1 MEVLNYPLTNYVEIA
16 KELCKAI
23 NGVPYENHYTAE
35 NKVGKALVE
44 FFDYGQFSI
53 MLSQYEVFTNVK
65 IGRSY
70 SSLKNHLA
78 FDFLLKG
85 YSDSF
90 QNQVSQRVNQMHFG
104 CYISTPSTES
114 VCVYRPSNKYDLFSI
129 LIQKSWLESFIGKP
143 LPEILQKPNEPLFIH
158 IPLGFSLISS
168 LMGLVQSEPQSF
180 LRKPYLYSKSLEAV
194 TSMVES
200 LLLTEKK
207 YEQHPF
213 PPSELE
219 TVYQMVEWL
228 ENNPE
233 ANPSVQELSQQ
244 FGLNRNK
251 LQFIFKSIFGQTVGE
266 YVRFLKMNKAHELIL
281 QNLPIAEVGHGL
293 GYSNLSHFSKAFR
306 KVHGFNPS
314 EALKKR

>member
-1 MEVLNYPLTNYVEIA
+1 MNVLSYPLTNYVEIA
-16 KELCKAI
+16 QALCKAI
-23 NGVPYENHYTAE
+23 NGELYENHYTAD
-35 NKVGKALVE
+35 NKEGKAVVE
-44 FFDYGQFSI
+44 FFDYGHLSI
-53 MLSQYEVFTNVK
+53 MLSQYEVFTDVK

-90 QNQVSQRVNQMHFG
+90 QNQVTQRVNQMHFG
-104 CYISTPSTES
+104 CYVSTPSTES
-114 VCVYRPSNKYDLFSI
+114 VCIYRPSNKYDLFSI
-129 LIQKSWLESFIGKP
+129 LIQKDWLESFTGKP

-168 LMGLVQSEPQSF
+168 LMGLVQSEPQSL
-180 LRKPYLYSKSLEAV
+180 LRKPYLYSKSLEAI
-194 TSMVES
+194 TTIVES
-200 LLLTEKK
+200 LLKTEKK
-207 YEQHPF
+207 YEQHLF

-219 TVYQMVEWL
+219 TVYEMIEWL
-228 ENNPE
+228 ESNPE
-233 ANPSVQELSQQ
+233 NNPSVQDLSRL

-266 YVRFLKMNKAHELIL
+266 YVRFLKMNKAHDLIL
-281 QNLPIAEVGHGL
+281 QNYSIAEVGHSM

-306 KVHGFNPS
+306 KVHGYNPS